1 MIKNRTLS
9 ILPALT
15 AIALAMAARG
25 AFAAEFA
32 VPQLPQSPYDDT
44 EISTN
49 VAFSAGGD
57 DARTFSLSLAL
68 DATPSNTLQLAF
80 GRDVDSDGV
89 LSWQETDFL
98 LGWRCGEWFFRDK
111 TVDVERAVPRNPG
124 HRRLEWRVMLDGG
137 RAPRGVSSKD
147 GSYDMGFAVSPGMFN
162 ASWDLM
168 RVTARGMP
176 GPVYAADGKVSAPG
190 FSIRMR

>member
-15 AIALAMAARG
+15 AVAFAMAARG
-25 AFAAEFA
+25 VFAAEFA

-68 DATPSNTLQLAF
+68 DAAPSNTLHRAF
-80 GRDVDSDGV
+80 G
-89 LSWQETDFL
+89 
-98 LGWRCGEWFFRDK
+98 
-111 TVDVERAVPRNPG
+111 PR
-124 HRRLEWRVMLDGG
+124 
-137 RAPRGVSSKD
+137 
-147 GSYDMGFAVSPGMFN
+147 
-162 ASWDLM
+162 
-168 RVTARGMP
+168 
-176 GPVYAADGKVSAPG
+176 
-190 FSIRMR
+190 

>member
-9 ILPALT
+9 LLPALT
-15 AIALAMAARG
+15 AIALAMMACG
-25 AFAAEFA
+25 AFAAGGFA

-80 GRDVDSDGV
+80 G
-89 LSWQETDFL
+89 
-98 LGWRCGEWFFRDK
+98 
-111 TVDVERAVPRNPG
+111 PR
-124 HRRLEWRVMLDGG
+124 
-137 RAPRGVSSKD
+137 
-147 GSYDMGFAVSPGMFN
+147 
-162 ASWDLM
+162 
-168 RVTARGMP
+168 
-176 GPVYAADGKVSAPG
+176 
-190 FSIRMR
+190 